1 MNNVKNVPR
10 PIPICC
16 NNQHTGKI
24 IINDFQFLTNIEIKI
39 YNKLNIT
46 NKFQIIVF
54 ILFFHHLQGK
64 YTKRISGSQR
74 FSRGKKKEALL
85 LAPL

>member
-54 ILFFHHLQGK
+54 ILFSHHLRGK
-64 YTKRISGSQR
+64 YTKEISGSQR
-74 FSRGKKKEALL
+74 FPRGNKKEALL